1 MTVKL
6 DFRSSE
12 GLKVIDS
19 IVKKRIPQWKD
30 GLKPHQREPIAE
42 ILDLMQV
49 MYITGTGDGKSA
61 LFIVPILVHLEISQN
76 TRKYPQFNVPIKK
89 KPVGIVIAPTKG
101 LANNIVKESAKFGI
115 KAFAFTQQNISAA
128 R

>member
-61 LFIVPILVHLEISQN
+61 LFIVPILVHLEISQ
-76 TRKYPQFNVPIKK
+76 YPQFNVPIKK
-89 KPVGIVIAPTKG
+89 KPVGIVIAPTK
-101 LANNIVKESAKFGI
+101 ASPETTFI
-115 KAFAFTQQNISAA
+115 
-128 R
+128 